1 MGMILSAGD
10 GPALETAPP
19 APAHWSTLHV
29 APALVMVPWLEME
42 NFAVIL
48 NLGYCLVVI
57 L

>member
-1 MGMILSAGD
+1 MILSVGD

-19 APAHWSTLHV
+19 APAHWPTLHV